1 MSTAHHRRRQLLQAL
16 LPDVVSQLEGVMVR
30 CTRTSACLNEF
41 MHRVRYAIAEL
52 ALQLFRYGLIIIELD
67 VRVSDDGRVEML
79 YDVASYDPTPQ
90 HPIDPLVHIVVSNTT
105 TAMCDP
111 HGTCEHVTTS
121 RVLFTF
127 YSNDEDDSGTSA
139 EPKKMALS
147 EFLP

>member
-16 LPDVVSQLEGVMVR
+16 LPDIVSRLEGIMIR
-30 CTRTSACLNEF
+30 CTRTSVCLSEF
-41 MHRVRYAIAEL
+41 MREVRYAVAEL
-52 ALQLFRYGLIIIELD
+52 ALQLLRHGLLIIELD
-67 VRVSDDGRVEML
+67 VRESDDGRVEIL
-79 YDVASYDPTPQ
+79 YDVASYDPAAPY
-90 HPIDPLVHIVVSNTT
+90 PVDSLAHIVVSNTA

-111 HGTCEHVTTS
+111 HGTCEYAMTS

-139 EPKKMALS
+139 EPKKTALS